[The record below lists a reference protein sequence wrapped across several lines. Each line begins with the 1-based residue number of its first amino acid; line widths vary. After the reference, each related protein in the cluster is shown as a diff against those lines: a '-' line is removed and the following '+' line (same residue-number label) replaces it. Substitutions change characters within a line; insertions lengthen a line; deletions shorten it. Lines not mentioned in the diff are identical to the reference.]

1 MRDEAAFLEAIRED
15 PNDDVARLAYADWL
29 DEQGDS
35 RCEYLRLE
43 HQLSQTAQ
51 RLRELQRKIEPA
63 WLADVRRP
71 PPGRKARGDKL
82 IDIRQ
87 PGGRSLWCWK
97 YVVAYTYD
105 GYMVRSP
112 SEECNEETLERIPHE
127 VARYFGDGW
136 PIHVVQPARR
146 PGEIDYPPVRVTA
159 LFTSSPMRDEMH
171 LSSLVVVWFQREQL
185 PLPDEVGRAALEAVD
200 WERLALDYET

>member
-15 PNDDVARLAYADWL
+15 PNDDAARLVYADWL

-51 RLRELQRKIEPA
+51 RLGELQRKIDPG

-71 PPGRKARGDKL
+71 PPGAEARNGKL
-82 IDIRQ
+82 IDIRP
-87 PGGRSLWCWK
+87 PGGRPLWCWK

-105 GYMVRSP
+105 GYGVRSP
-112 SEECNEETLERIPHE
+112 SEDCNEEVLERIPHE

-136 PIHVVQPARR
+136 PSHVVRPVRR

-159 LFTSSPMRDEMH
+159 FFTSLPMRPEMH
-171 LSSLVVVWFQREQL
+171 LSSLVVVWFQREQF
-185 PLPDEVGRAALEAVD
+185 PVPDEAGRAALEAVD